1 MAKLKYYYNLL
12 SQPSRAIY
20 AFIKKT
26 EIPFE
31 GKVVDLLK
39 GNTDNDSY
47 DTLFFI
53 IDLLSNCIV
62 NTFM

>member
-1 MAKLKYYYNLL
+1 MAKLKFYYNLL

-20 AFIKKT
+20 MFMKKT

-39 GNTDNDSY
+39 GN
-47 DTLFFI
+47 
-53 IDLLSNCIV
+53 
-62 NTFM
+62 